1 MKLRRT
7 LLSST
12 SVLALLVAADAV
24 AGSAALAADF
34 GGDFRPGL
42 PAVSGLNAKIGA
54 FGATREDDAAGGAL
68 LGLAFP
74 LWWGFG
80 AQIDGVVGDSMAAP
94 STAWAATCSGAIRR
108 AACSAPMAASVESGS
123 GAFDIG
129 GEVGKAGLEAQLYLG
144 RLSLEGLSAY
154 QYGSTEG
161 FAGKGTV
168 AYYPHDDFRIHLG
181 VSHLQGPG
189 LAGYAGLEWAPLAR
203 RGLSL
208 FADIG
213 VDEDRDLRSLFGL
226 KFYLSRSDKTLIR
239 RHREDDPDVDLP
251 GDLYQALQA
260 RGVCPAGKTL
270 INGFCDGN
278 V

>member
-1 MKLRRT
+1 
-7 LLSST
+7 
-12 SVLALLVAADAV
+12 
-24 AGSAALAADF
+24 
-34 GGDFRPGL
+34 
-42 PAVSGLNAKIGA
+42 
-54 FGATREDDAAGGAL
+54 L

-80 AQIDGVVGDSMAAP
+80 AQIDGVVGNSN
-94 STAWAATCSGAIRR
+94 G
-108 AACSAPMAASVESGS
+108 
-123 GAFDIG
+123 GAFNGVGGHIFWRDPSRGLLGAYGSYLHWNPGNGALDIG
-129 GEVGKAGLEAQLYLG
+129 GEIGKAGIEAQLYLG

-189 LAGYAGLEWAPLAR
+189 LAGYAGLEWAPLTR

-226 KFYLSRSDKTLIR
+226 KFYFSRSDKNLIR